1 MNQPK
6 YVLIENNKAAS
17 EPSEAAFIL
26 CTRNPKFIAEIKT
39 FRTLSTMDD
48 YVPTNQFIQVRKNLP
63 IILEVTEIEDDFSE
77 KELANALKYMAKWY
91 FYNHLTK

>member
-17 EPSEAAFIL
+17 ELSEAAFIL

-39 FRTLSTMDD
+39 FRTLSAMDE
-48 YVPTNQFIQVRKNLP
+48 YVPTNQYIQVRKNLP
-63 IILEVTEIEDDFSE
+63 IILEVKEIEDDFSE

-91 FYNHLTK
+91 FYNCMK

>member
-26 CTRNPKFIAEIKT
+26 CTRNPKFLAEIKT
-39 FRTLSTMDD
+39 FRTLSAMDE
-48 YVPTNQFIQVRKNLP
+48 YVTKNQFIQVRKNLP
-63 IILEVTEIEDDFSE
+63 IILEVSEIEESFTE
-77 KELANALKYMAKWY
+77 KELETALKYMAKWY
-91 FYNHLTK
+91 YYSCMK

>member
-39 FRTLSTMDD
+39 FRTISTMDD

-63 IILEVTEIEDDFSE
+63 IILEVTEIEDEYTE

-91 FYNHLTK
+91 FYNCMK